1 MDEWGQYKIPK
12 DLMKRLLTFCS
23 RRYYIFSEK
32 GFGERA
38 HIHR

>member
-12 DLMKRLLTFCS
+12 DIIERLLTFC
-23 RRYYIFSEK
+23 SEK

-38 HIHR
+38 HVHR